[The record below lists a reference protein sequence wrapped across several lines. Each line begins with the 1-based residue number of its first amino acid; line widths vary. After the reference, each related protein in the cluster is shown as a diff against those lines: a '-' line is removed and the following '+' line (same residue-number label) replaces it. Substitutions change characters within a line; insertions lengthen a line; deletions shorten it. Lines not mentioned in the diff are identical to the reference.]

1 MNCLLERTYHLLR
14 FPPPGLIRSLDNSA
28 SLATIIL
35 AEYALKDQE
44 NLRLKV

>member
-14 FPPPGLIRSLDNSA
+14 FPPPGLIRSLDDSA
-28 SLATIIL
+28 SLATSIL
-35 AEYALKDQE
+35 AEDTQKDQE